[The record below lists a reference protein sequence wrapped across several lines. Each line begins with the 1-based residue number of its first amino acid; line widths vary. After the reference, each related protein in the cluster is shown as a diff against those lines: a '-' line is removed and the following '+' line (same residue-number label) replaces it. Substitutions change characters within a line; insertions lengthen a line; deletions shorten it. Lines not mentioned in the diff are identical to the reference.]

1 VSIERLKRQLGK
13 ELTANPK
20 KSAALGLCLLVAAY
34 FWIPLLMGGSSTGS
48 VKLTP
53 SKTLTET
60 MTTVQLATNQPS
72 VDTANEISWQ
82 QIDDW
87 IRTDPMMSTSAESVS
102 DRNPFESML
111 IARDETEAEPA
122 EGSPATTASHEDESR
137 LVLTST
143 FTGGGRPTALIGG
156 RTYRI
161 GQRVDHISQGSQLS
175 PEPGL
180 VVAEIHSRY
189 VVLVR
194 GGRKV
199 ELHLSDNSVGGV
211 FVLQPSDEGR

>member
-1 VSIERLKRQLGK
+1 MSLERLKRQLGK

-34 FWIPLLMGGSSTGS
+34 FWIPLLLGESSAGG
-48 VKLTP
+48 VEQTP
-53 SKTLTET
+53 IKTLTET
-60 MTTVQLATNQPS
+60 MTTVTQTTGRPS
-72 VDTANEISWQ
+72 ADTTSEITWQ
-82 QIDDW
+82 QIDQW
-87 IRTDPMMSTSAESVS
+87 IRTDPTMSPSA
-102 DRNPFESML
+102 DAAPARDPFESTQL
-111 IARDETEAEPA
+111 VKDDTATEPA
-122 EGSPATTASHEDESR
+122 ERTPATKANREDESR

-161 GQRVDHISQGSQLS
+161 GQRVDHIGQEPHLS
-175 PEPGL
+175 SEPGL

-194 GGRKV
+194 SGRNV
-199 ELHLSDNSVGGV
+199 ELHLNDNSVEGV
-211 FVLQPSDEGR
+211 FVLRPSDEGR